1 MGSPS
6 PGGLARAR
14 ACAREEFGRG
24 ACVEEYE
31 SLEEATRAAVRAAEW
46 VTDADSGLVAAL
58 LRCSQQIDD
67 AVMDAAPPRELRDL
81 MGVYL
86 RYSESLGLSARV
98 RAVWEKRERRAGGE
112 SSLSKLRR
120 GAAHLRAV

>member
-1 MGSPS
+1 M
-6 PGGLARAR
+6 
-14 ACAREEFGRG
+14 
-24 ACVEEYE
+24 EEYE

-67 AVMDAAPPRELRDL
+67 AVMAAAPPRELRDL

-98 RAVWEKRERRAGGE
+98 RAAWEKRERRAGGE